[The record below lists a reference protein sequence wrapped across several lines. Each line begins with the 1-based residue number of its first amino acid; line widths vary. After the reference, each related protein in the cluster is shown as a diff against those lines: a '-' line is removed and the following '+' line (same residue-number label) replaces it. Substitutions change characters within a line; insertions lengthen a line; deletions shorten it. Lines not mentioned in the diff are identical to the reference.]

1 MIRTGLFFL
10 ASIFW
15 CHDATAFEID
25 QFKSGMTRAQ
35 VKEFLVDWNFDQ
47 LDEVGSDVILAFDGP
62 KKETNR
68 LFKFY
73 FCSDKLVT
81 FEQSL
86 KGSVRNFVTVTQNYV
101 RQYGQPIK
109 IDAGTN
115 VVSNGEKSSMV
126 IYWRLRN
133 DFVGLRYVNLPNGED
148 LSVSYEVNNN
158 CFPAPRN

>member
-1 MIRTGLFFL
+1 MIRASFFFL
-10 ASIFW
+10 ASI
-15 CHDATAFEID
+15 CLCANAAAFEID

-35 VKEFLVDWNFDQ
+35 VKESLTDWNFD
-47 LDEVGSDVILAFDGP
+47 LIDEAGPEVILAFDGP

-73 FCSDKLVT
+73 FCNDKLVT

-101 RQYGQPIK
+101 RQHGQPMK
-109 IDAGTN
+109 VDASN
-115 VVSNGEKSSMV
+115 SVISNGEKNSMV

-133 DFVGLRYVNLPNGED
+133 DFVGLRYSNLPNGDD
-148 LSVSYEVNNN
+148 LAVSYEVNNN

>member
-1 MIRTGLFFL
+1 MSSIRLVFL
-10 ASIFW
+10 ASL
-15 CHDATAFEID
+15 CVCNSALAFEID
-25 QFKSGMTRAQ
+25 QFKSGMSRVQ
-35 VKEFLVDWNFDQ
+35 IKEQLDDWNFDSIE
-47 LDEVGSDVILAFDGP
+47 DAGPDVTLAFDGV

-86 KGSVRNFVTVTQNYV
+86 KGSIKNFVVVTQNYV

-109 IDAGTN
+109 VEAGTN
-115 VVSNGEKSSMV
+115 VLSNGEKISMSM
-126 IYWRLRN
+126 YWRFRN
-133 DFVGLRYVNLPNGED
+133 EYIGLRYVNLPNGED

-158 CFPAPRN
+158 CFQAPRN